1 MTKEELLQYGS
12 IKREL
17 ADIQKRLSA
26 LEKNKGYHGMAYSDT
41 PRQRGEPVPEA
52 QLLLHMPDSYRV
64 LHWISCTYEPQ
75 EYVRSRIHYLVPLQR
90 FPLYRSAL
98 LSLRRFV
105 RSPGSHLPG
114 FPVPLTEVRCGIQ
127 YGVSLHQVQSFLLCM
142 TLEQPARLLLLFS

>member
-52 QLLLHMPDSYRV
+52 QRYVEQKEALKQLYLRKQRELLEKQASVENAITLLPPD
-64 LHWISCTYEPQ
+64 
-75 EYVRSRIHYLVPLQR
+75 
-90 FPLYRSAL
+90 
-98 LSLRRFV
+98 LRRLM
-105 RSPGSHLPG
+105 RYRYLD
-114 FPVPLTEVRCGIQ
+114 
-127 YGVSLHQVQSFLLCM
+127 CM
-142 TLEQPARLLLLFS
+142 TCEQVCVEMACSWDTFHRWHKKALVMLKNRIESYT

>member
-52 QLLLHMPDSYRV
+52 QRYVEQKEALEQLYLRKQRELLEKQASVENAITLLPPD
-64 LHWISCTYEPQ
+64 
-75 EYVRSRIHYLVPLQR
+75 
-90 FPLYRSAL
+90 
-98 LSLRRFV
+98 LRRLM
-105 RSPGSHLPG
+105 RYRYLD
-114 FPVPLTEVRCGIQ
+114 
-127 YGVSLHQVQSFLLCM
+127 CM
-142 TLEQPARLLLLFS
+142 TCEQVCVEMACSWDTFQRWHKKALVMLKNRIESYT

>member
-52 QLLLHMPDSYRV
+52 QR
-64 LHWISCTYEPQ
+64 
-75 EYVRSRIHYLVPLQR
+75 YVEQKE
-90 FPLYRSAL
+90 A
-98 LSLRRFV
+98 
-105 RSPGSHLPG
+105 
-114 FPVPLTEVRCGIQ
+114 
-127 YGVSLHQVQSFLLCM
+127 
-142 TLEQPARLLLLFS
+142 LEQLYLRKQRELLEKQGSSSRTRCISSAARTDKQRPES

>member
-52 QLLLHMPDSYRV
+52 QR
-64 LHWISCTYEPQ
+64 
-75 EYVRSRIHYLVPLQR
+75 YVEQKE
-90 FPLYRSAL
+90 A
-98 LSLRRFV
+98 
-105 RSPGSHLPG
+105 
-114 FPVPLTEVRCGIQ
+114 
-127 YGVSLHQVQSFLLCM
+127 
-142 TLEQPARLLLLFS
+142 LEQLYLRKQRELLEKQASVENAITLLPPELRTLMRYRYIDGLKWETINDLLYLSAPTSKRMHRRALAVLQK

>member
-52 QLLLHMPDSYRV
+52 QRYVEQKEALEQLYLRKQRELLEKQASVENAITLLPPD
-64 LHWISCTYEPQ
+64 
-75 EYVRSRIHYLVPLQR
+75 
-90 FPLYRSAL
+90 
-98 LSLRRFV
+98 LRRLM
-105 RSPGSHLPG
+105 R
-114 FPVPLTEVRCGIQ
+114 
-127 YGVSLHQVQSFLLCM
+127 
-142 TLEQPARLLLLFS
+142 